1 MCGIV
6 AFHGPRSA
14 EALQLVEQCLL
25 QAARRGTHA
34 TGLAWLEGGEL
45 HMEKAPVSAME
56 FVQHFDLSRLAPAEE
71 TLSVVAH
78 TRYSTSDLAWNQ
90 PLEDDELALVMNG
103 VISQDAPHT
112 WPLAEIAPYAT
123 GNDAEVA
130 MRFAKNDCRGQ
141 MPGSFA
147 IVELW
152 RTGAMLAYR
161 NGYRPLY
168 KAQAAGGWIIASA
181 ADMLMRCGVTAS
193 LMAPGYVTDIRTG
206 ELAGLFDPGHE
217 QQPAAR
223 DPRSLRCPT
232 E

>member
-6 AFHGPRSA
+6 AFHGPRTA
-14 EALQLVEQCLL
+14 EALDLVQRCLL
-25 QAARRGTHA
+25 QAAVRGTHA
-34 TGLAWLEGGEL
+34 TGLAWLEDGGL
-45 HMEKAPVSAME
+45 HMEKAPVPARD
-56 FVQHFDLSRLAPAEE
+56 FVEHFDLSRLAEGEQA
-71 TLSVVAH
+71 LSLVAH

-112 WPLAEIAPYAT
+112 WPLAEVAPYAT

-168 KAQAAGGWIIASA
+168 KARACGGWVVASTF
-181 ADMLMRCGVTAS
+181 DMLSRCGVTAS
-193 LMAPGYVTDIRTG
+193 LMNPGYVVDIRTG
-206 ELAGLFDPGHE
+206 ELAGLFDPGQE
-217 QQPAAR
+217 QQLPPR
-223 DPRSLRCPT
+223 DLRQLRCPT